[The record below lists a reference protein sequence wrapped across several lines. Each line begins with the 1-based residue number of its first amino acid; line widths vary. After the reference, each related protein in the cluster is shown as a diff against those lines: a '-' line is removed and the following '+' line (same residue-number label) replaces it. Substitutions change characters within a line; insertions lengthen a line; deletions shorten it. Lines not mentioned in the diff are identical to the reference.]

1 MRTEEKMLEGIAG
14 KKEHFLWID
23 VLRTLAIFAVLVQHA
38 ATYYLEGQYTTGMVS
53 GIYVLSSLTKFHV
66 PSFVMITGALLLGKT
81 ISIKD
86 AWLKYMKRIA
96 IAFAAWSLLYTGYNT
111 VLRIGNTGIV
121 DLVKIAVLDFVSGG
135 TSRMWYLVMLA
146 GLYMMTP
153 IFSKFF
159 RESADKEQEYVL
171 FILLLVVSVLPTL
184 TMIPVLYAALELN
197 VARLSSSFP
206 GIYVFYFLAGG
217 YFAASDRKWLSRR
230 KAWVI
235 LLLSVAALAV
245 FSVWKQQILDLT
257 ILPVVTLTV
266 SVFCLIKNMNIGKHV
281 AHIIKS
287 TGECTFGIYLV
298 HTFFQYL
305 MQLLGLERMLFSM
318 PAIIGILLYSV
329 VLFAISWGVIA
340 LLRLTK
346 WGRVIT

>member
-1 MRTEEKMLEGIAG
+1 MEGKVLGNATG
-14 KKEHFLWID
+14 KKAHFLWID

-66 PSFVMITGALLLGKT
+66 PVFVMITGALLLGKT

-86 AWLKYMKRIA
+86 AWLKYIKRIA
-96 IAFAAWSLLYTGYNT
+96 IAFAAWSLLYTVYNT

-135 TSRMWYLVMLA
+135 TGRMWYLVMLA

-159 RESADKEQEYVL
+159 RESTDKEQEYVL

-184 TMIPVLYAALELN
+184 TMIPVLNTAFGLD
-197 VARLSSSFP
+197 VARLSMSFP

-217 YFAASDRKWLSRR
+217 YFAASDRKWLSKR
-230 KAWVI
+230 KAWTI
-235 LLLSVAALAV
+235 LCLSVIALVV
-245 FSVWKQQILDLT
+245 FSVCKQQISDLI
-257 ILPVVTLTV
+257 ILPVVTLAV
-266 SVFCLIKNMNIGKHV
+266 SVFSLVKNINIGERAARV
-281 AHIIKS
+281 IKS

-298 HTFFQYL
+298 HTLFQYV
-305 MQLLGLERMLFSM
+305 MQLIGLEKVLFSM
-318 PAIIGILLYSV
+318 PAIIGILLYSI
-329 VLFAISWGVIA
+329 VLFMISWGVIA